1 MNRYFVIIK
10 DETAG
15 PYTMDQLKSMWLTGA
30 LNLQTPFM
38 QDGTDKW
45 EPMETMVDLLEHK
58 AASIQSEPRPGS
70 DSKTPPV
77 KFPKS
82 IEISDINM
90 KFGSMVAF
98 MIKWTI
104 ASIPAFIILAV
115 IGFAIFLLVTVVGA
129 GLFAGLIS
137 K

>member
-15 PYTMDQLKSMWLTGA
+15 PYTMTQLKSMWLTGA
-30 LNLQTPFM
+30 LSLQTPFM
-38 QDGTDKW
+38 QEGTDQW
-45 EPMETMVDLLEHK
+45 EPMETMVDLLEHN
-58 AASIQSEPRPGS
+58 AASIQPGPGS

-90 KFGSMVAF
+90 RFGSMVAF
-98 MIKWTI
+98 MIKSTI
-104 ASIPAFIILAV
+104 ASIPAFIILTV